1 MAVQQ
6 EQGVV
11 AKEQLPKK
19 EMKKNESKIAI
30 LIFARSSE
38 CEANIKSFPQSK
50 EIFDSLNE
58 HTLKLVSK
66 TKLPYY
72 RITEQEQV
80 GDSFGERFTN
90 AVQSIYDLGYQSVIV
105 IGNDTPHLTTKH
117 LLLAEKNLH
126 ANKVVVGKAT
136 DGGFYLL
143 GIQKDYFNA
152 ELFLKLPW
160 QTQQLTT
167 TLSKLFLTY
176 KAEVVCLETLDDID
190 ALHDIK
196 KILQSTRKMRNAIR
210 FILLETV
217 EVLKFLFIPL
227 VLFYKTILQSYY
239 YNKGSPFIIYN

>member
-1 MAVQQ
+1 
-6 EQGVV
+6 
-11 AKEQLPKK
+11 
-19 EMKKNESKIAI
+19 MKKNESKTAI

-50 EIFDSLNE
+50 EIFDSLNK
-58 HTLKLVSK
+58 HTLQLVSK
-66 TKLPYY
+66 TGLPYY

-90 AVQSIYDLGYQSVIV
+90 AVQSIYNLGYQSVIA

-117 LLLAEKNLH
+117 LLQAEKSLH
-126 ANKVVVGKAT
+126 ANKVVVGKAI
-136 DGGFYLL
+136 DGGFYIL

-160 QTQQLTT
+160 QTQQLSTAI
-167 TLSKLFLTY
+167 SKLFLTY
-176 KAEVVCLETLDDID
+176 KIEVVCLQTLVDID

-196 KILQSTRKMRNAIR
+196 KILQSIRKVRKAIR
-210 FILLETV
+210 FILLKTV
-217 EVLKFLFIPL
+217 EVHALLFRPL
-227 VLFYKTILQSYY
+227 ILFCQEILQSYY